1 MKKSSGEKK
10 MKSNVK
16 LITVGAVT
24 LALTAVLGLL
34 PYVFLIPLLFTCV
47 TRGWR
52 MTFFESLCFGVLSLL
67 YAFMSPASFVAA
79 AFIANPWIP
88 IIPRIVAGLGCHATY
103 VGLRRVCKGESKF
116 MRALPVVAACA
127 VGSILN
133 TVTVVPCLMWR
144 GGMLFGTYE
153 MTRAILLTETLIS
166 GAIEL
171 AVAVS
176 VVPSLA
182 FAVGKALR
190 LDGYES
196 KRKLEKAATNAENC
210 AVDNREKSDIC
221 ESKETSCAASEN
233 ARRI

>member
-1 MKKSSGEKK
+1 

-116 MRALPVVAACA
+116 MRALPVVAAYRHSCA
-127 VGSILN
+127 LPYVARRYAFRNIRNDSRYSFNRNFDFGGN
-133 TVTVVPCLMWR
+133 RTCRCGERGAVARFR
-144 GGMLFGTYE
+144 GGK
-153 MTRAILLTETLIS
+153 S
-166 GAIEL
+166 
-171 AVAVS
+171 VA
-176 VVPSLA
+176 A
-182 FAVGKALR
+182 
-190 LDGYES
+190 
-196 KRKLEKAATNAENC
+196 
-210 AVDNREKSDIC
+210 
-221 ESKETSCAASEN
+221 
-233 ARRI
+233 